1 MSSVFLIFSFNYKKI
16 NGLLFGKNYINKH
29 QNIFKKNYAVTNQ
42 IKNWN
47 NKTNTDEQELFIIF
61 NKKLKT

>member
-16 NGLLFGKNYINKH
+16 NGLSFGKNYINKH
-29 QNIFKKNYAVTNQ
+29 Q

-47 NKTNTDEQELFIIF
+47 KKINTDEQELFIIF